1 MDMDMDM
8 DMDMEG
14 TGPHA
19 HPHTHTL
26 HTIGSRADTR
36 HTVTGRSIGSGLL
49 DTQHT
54 AHRTAHE
61 VTLCSGV
68 LGD

>member
-1 MDMDMDM
+1 MDM
-8 DMDMEG
+8 DMDMED
-14 TGPHA
+14 GPTR
-19 HPHTHTL
+19 THML
-26 HTIGSRADTR
+26 QTIGSRANTR
-36 HTVTGRSIGSGLL
+36 HTVTAHRSPAVRSIGSGLL